1 MPRFAGLFY
10 WRNNVERAAGFSP
23 KGRNSRA
30 IKGAVAAGLEV
41 AASISTLK
49 LVIPPALLDRA
60 DEVIE

>member
-1 MPRFAGLFY
+1 MPRFAGLFIGEIMSKGQ
-10 WRNNVERAAGFSP
+10 WAFRP
-23 KGRNSRA
+23 KDLTRA

>member
-1 MPRFAGLFY
+1 MSKGQWAFR
-10 WRNNVERAAGFSP
+10 P
-23 KGRNSRA
+23 KDVTRA